1 MESLMFWWNT
11 EACMLKWILQ
21 TSQQLSCIDY
31 EQFRLNQNLYNC
43 EDSGQF
49 VADMP
54 LKLTKISP
62 YVILYKQKLHMNVK
76 LIEKKQHTWISAV
89 SRCSVFLT

>member
-1 MESLMFWWNT
+1 
-11 EACMLKWILQ
+11 MLKWILQ

-62 YVILYKQKLHMNVK
+62 YVILYKQKIAYECEINW
-76 LIEKKQHTWISAV
+76 KKATHVDIS
-89 SRCSVFLT
+89 SIKM